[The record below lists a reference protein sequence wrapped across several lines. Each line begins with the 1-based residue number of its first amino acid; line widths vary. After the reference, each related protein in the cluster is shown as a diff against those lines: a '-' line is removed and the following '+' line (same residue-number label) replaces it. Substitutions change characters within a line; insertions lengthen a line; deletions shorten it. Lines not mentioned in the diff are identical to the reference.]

1 MAVILNGL
9 LPCTTTRWTISSPTL
24 TDPKLTPDGLT
35 ESGAWIMASIVEAEA
50 ARPEERQR
58 IAAVY
63 LNRLRKGMRLQAD
76 PTVAYALGGYRER
89 LYYSDLKVESPYN
102 TYRNAGLPPGPIGNP
117 GQAAIHAVLWPTPD
131 SHELFF
137 VAKGDG
143 FKSAVATLAQQVA
156 EQGEDIAAKPYAG
169 DPSQTVDAFV
179 KGMAGSLGENIG
191 LGRVARFEVSGG
203 LIEGYKHIQQ
213 ERGMIGVL
221 VELTGV
227 DPSDPK
233 AVEIGHDI
241 ALHIASAAPR
251 WVTRDDVPAD
261 VIEAERAV
269 LENLTRNEGKPEQ
282 AIPKIVEGRIG
293 GFFKENCLIEQG
305 FVRDPK
311 VTVGSLLSGLG
322 ADAKVT
328 RFARVKVGEE

>member
-1 MAVILNGL
+1 M
-9 LPCTTTRWTISSPTL
+9 PDISAKDVAAL
-24 TDPKLTPDGLT
+24 RKV
-35 ESGAWIMASIVEAEA
+35 SGAGMMDCKRALEESEGDLESAKTWLREKGLAAAGKRSGRAAEQGAVDVYVDGNVGAVVELTCET
-50 ARPEERQR
+50 
-58 IAAVY
+58 
-63 LNRLRKGMRLQAD
+63 D
-76 PTVAYALGGYRER
+76 
-89 LYYSDLKVESPYN
+89 
-102 TYRNAGLPPGPIGNP
+102 
-117 GQAAIHAVLWPTPD
+117 
-131 SHELFF
+131 F

-143 FKSAVATLAQQVA
+143 FKATVATLARQAA
-156 EQGEDIAAKPYAG
+156 EQGEDIASKPYSG
-169 DPSQTVDAFV
+169 DSSVTVDAFV

-191 LGRVARFEVSGG
+191 LGRIARFEVSGG

-213 ERGMIGVL
+213 ERGTIGVL
-221 VELTGV
+221 VEITGV

-233 AVEIGHDI
+233 AVEVGHDV

-251 WVTRDDVPAD
+251 WVSRDDVPAD

-293 GFFKENCLIEQG
+293 GFYKDNCLLEQG

-311 VTVGSLLSGLG
+311 VTVGSLVSGLG
-322 ADAKVT
+322 GDAKVT

>member
-1 MAVILNGL
+1 M
-9 LPCTTTRWTISSPTL
+9 PDISAKDVAALRKVSGAGMMDCKKAL
-24 TDPKLTPDGLT
+24 E
-35 ESGAWIMASIVEAEA
+35 ESGGEMEA
-50 ARPEERQR
+50 AKTWLREKGL
-58 IAAVY
+58 AAAGKRAGRAAAQGTVDVY
-63 LNRLRKGMRLQAD
+63 
-76 PTVAYALGGYRER
+76 VGGGAGAV
-89 LYYSDLKVESPYN
+89 VEL
-102 TYRNAGLPPGPIGNP
+102 TCE
-117 GQAAIHAVLWPTPD
+117 TD
-131 SHELFF
+131 F
-137 VAKGDG
+137 VAKGEG
-143 FKSAVATLAQQVA
+143 FKSAVASLARQVA
-156 EQGEDIAAKPYAG
+156 EQGEDISAKPYVG
-169 DPSQTVDAFV
+169 DPAQTVDDFV
-179 KGMAGSLGENIG
+179 KSMAGSLGENIG
-191 LGRVARFEVSGG
+191 LGRIARFEVSGG

>member
-1 MAVILNGL
+1 M
-9 LPCTTTRWTISSPTL
+9 PDISAKDVAALRKVSGAGMM
-24 TDPKLTPDGLT
+24 DCKKALT
-35 ESGAWIMASIVEAEA
+35 ESEGDMEKAKTWLREKGLAAAGKRAGRAAAQGTVDVFVDGNVGAVVELTCET
-50 ARPEERQR
+50 
-58 IAAVY
+58 
-63 LNRLRKGMRLQAD
+63 D
-76 PTVAYALGGYRER
+76 
-89 LYYSDLKVESPYN
+89 
-102 TYRNAGLPPGPIGNP
+102 
-117 GQAAIHAVLWPTPD
+117 
-131 SHELFF
+131 F

-143 FKSAVATLAQQVA
+143 FKAAVAILAKQVA
-156 EQGEDIAAKPYAG
+156 EQGEDIASKPYAG
-169 DPSQTVDAFV
+169 DQAQTVDDFV

-191 LGRVARFEVSGG
+191 LGRVARFEVGGG

-227 DPSDPK
+227 EPSDPK
-233 AVEIGHDI
+233 AVEVGHDI

-251 WVTRDDVPAD
+251 WVSRDDVPAD
-261 VIEAERAV
+261 VIEAEKAV

-293 GFFKENCLIEQG
+293 GFFKENCLVEQG

-328 RFARVKVGEE
+328 RFARIKVGEE

>member
-1 MAVILNGL
+1 MAD
-9 LPCTTTRWTISSPTL
+9 ISAK
-24 TDPKLTPDGLT
+24 D
-35 ESGAWIMASIVEAEA
+35 VA
-50 ARPEERQR
+50 A
-58 IAAVY
+58 
-63 LNRLRKGMRLQAD
+63 LRKITGAGMMDCKKALEESEGDIEKAKTWLREKGLAAAGKRAGRAASQG
-76 PTVAYALGGYRER
+76 TVDVFVDGNIGAV
-89 LYYSDLKVESPYN
+89 VEL
-102 TYRNAGLPPGPIGNP
+102 TCE
-117 GQAAIHAVLWPTPD
+117 TD
-131 SHELFF
+131 F

-143 FKSAVATLAQQVA
+143 FKAAVATLAKQAA
-156 EQGEDIAAKPYAG
+156 EQGEDIASKPYAG
-169 DPSQTVDAFV
+169 DPSQTVDDFV

-191 LGRVARFEVSGG
+191 LGRVTRFEVSNG

-221 VELTGV
+221 VEMTGV

-241 ALHIASAAPR
+241 ALHVASAAPR
-251 WVTRDDVPAD
+251 WVSRDDVPAD
-261 VIEAERAV
+261 VVEAEKAV

-293 GFFKENCLIEQG
+293 GFFKENCLVEQG

-322 ADAKVT
+322 GDAKVT
-328 RFARVKVGEE
+328 RFTRIKVGEE

>member
-1 MAVILNGL
+1 M
-9 LPCTTTRWTISSPTL
+9 
-24 TDPKLTPDGLT
+24 
-35 ESGAWIMASIVEAEA
+35 
-50 ARPEERQR
+50 
-58 IAAVY
+58 
-63 LNRLRKGMRLQAD
+63 
-76 PTVAYALGGYRER
+76 
-89 LYYSDLKVESPYN
+89 
-102 TYRNAGLPPGPIGNP
+102 
-117 GQAAIHAVLWPTPD
+117 
-131 SHELFF
+131 
-137 VAKGDG
+137 
-143 FKSAVATLAQQVA
+143 A

-169 DPSQTVDAFV
+169 DPSQTVDDFV
-179 KGMAGSLGENIG
+179 KGMAGTLGENIG

-203 LIEGYKHIQQ
+203 LIEGYKHIQN

-233 AVEIGHDI
+233 AVEVGHDI

-293 GFFKENCLIEQG
+293 GFYKENCLLEQG

-311 VTVGSLLSGLG
+311 VTVASLLSGLG